1 MHTVKKM
8 KLAPLVTV
16 SCIHMKKI
24 DDMQIQQKKEKLAHQ
39 TVKFQD
45 KTLLHIFFSW
55 FAATSIPS

>member
-1 MHTVKKM
+1 M
-8 KLAPLVTV
+8 KLAPLMTV
-16 SCIHMKKI
+16 FCIHMKTI